1 VDEVRG
7 IVSSINSYAQ
17 IETSS
22 YSKVNLDF
30 VLNTHSYDNDGGATA
45 MDTGFLSCLPCA
57 PSVGAEQGNSSGTA
71 SEVTSRRAALRALGG
86 NSSYI
91 ETSTSGHIP
100 SDMRTQYLRI
110 AGGFDLRK
118 LNAALDALLYS
129 STVVVS
135 ADAHGATTR
144 GATEIES
151 EREMAIF
158 RMKGLV
164 HIHGEP
170 HLYILQ
176 AVHTIFDVQ
185 QGQCEVGGAE
195 DTTQGESVFV
205 VIGKYLDMEQ
215 IEDKL
220 RSCIAV

>member
-30 VLNTHSYDNDGGATA
+30 VLNTHSYDNDGGTTA
-45 MDTGFLSCLPCA
+45 MDTGFVSCLPCA
-57 PSVGAEQGNSSGTA
+57 PSAGAAQVTSNGVA
-71 SEVTSRRAALRALGG
+71 SEPGSRRAALRALGG

-129 STVVVS
+129 STPVS
-135 ADAHGATTR
+135 ADAHSSSTKGT
-144 GATEIES
+144 TEIES

-164 HIHGEP
+164 HIHEES

>member
-57 PSVGAEQGNSSGTA
+57 PSVGATQSTSNDVA
-71 SEVTSRRAALRALGG
+71 SEPGSRRAALRALGG

-129 STVVVS
+129 STPVS
-135 ADAHGATTR
+135 AVAHSITAKGT
-144 GATEIES
+144 TEIES

-195 DTTQGESVFV
+195 DTTQGDSVFV